1 MDELARA
8 AGLSRTAFYFYFPG
22 KEQALMSAATEVT
35 AELFE
40 RADTWWHG
48 DGPPEQ
54 LVRGALDGILQ
65 VYVEHAALL
74 RATVELTS
82 YSQEFEDFYK
92 GLLDRFV
99 LATADHLRRERD
111 AGRLRPLDCD
121 VAAEALV
128 WMAERCNHILI
139 KQGRSPEELVDSM
152 TAVWVHALY
161 PDSTSAG
168 CQAVSGSV
176 RRRTPSDLRAAVR
189 PPGAESGPAAGR
201 APRRAARRV
210 VGTGDRGGRR
220 ERHQLRQLP
229 AAR

>member
-1 MDELARA
+1 VSAKEQSGRRRNRHEVEAAVREALLRLLSQGQPFKDITVDELARA

-22 KEQALMSAATEVT
+22 KEQALMSAAAEVT
-35 AELFE
+35 EELFD

-48 DGPPEQ
+48 EGPPEK

-99 LATADHLRRERD
+99 RATADHLRRERD
-111 AGRLRPLDCD
+111 AGRLRPLDCEV
-121 VAAEALV
+121 VAENLV

-152 TAVWVHALY
+152 TTVWVHALY
-161 PDSTSAG
+161 PDSELST
-168 CQAVSGSV
+168 GS
-176 RRRTPSDLRAAVR
+176 
-189 PPGAESGPAAGR
+189 
-201 APRRAARRV
+201 
-210 VGTGDRGGRR
+210 
-220 ERHQLRQLP
+220 
-229 AAR
+229 

>member
-1 MDELARA
+1 VSATPQPVRRRNRHEVEAAVREALLRLLSEGRSFKDITVDELSRA

-22 KEQALMSAATEVT
+22 KEQALMSAASEVT

-48 DGPPEQ
+48 EGPPEE

-99 LATADHLRRERD
+99 RATADHLRRERD
-111 AGRLRPLDCD
+111 AGRVSAALQALQAAAAGAENTMPPLLD
-121 VAAEALV
+121 
-128 WMAERCNHILI
+128 
-139 KQGRSPEELVDSM
+139 
-152 TAVWVHALY
+152 
-161 PDSTSAG
+161 
-168 CQAVSGSV
+168 
-176 RRRTPSDLRAAVR
+176 AVR
-189 PPGAESGPAAGR
+189 AYAT
-201 APRRAARRV
+201 
-210 VGTGDRGGRR
+210 VGEMCDA
-220 ERHQLRQLP
+220 LRQVWGEYEEVP
-229 AAR
+229 II

>member
-1 MDELARA
+1 MRLLSDGIPFKNLTVDELARA

-48 DGPPEQ
+48 EGPPEE
-54 LVRGALDGILQ
+54 LVRAAFDGILK

-74 RATVELTS
+74 RAAFELST

-99 LATADHLRRERD
+99 RATADHLQREQQ
-111 AGRLRPLDCD
+111 AGRLRPLDSEV
-121 VAAEALV
+121 VAEGLV

-139 KQGRSPEELVDSM
+139 KQGRSPEEIVDMM
-152 TAVWVHALY
+152 TTVWVHALY
-161 PDSTSAG
+161 PD
-168 CQAVSGSV
+168 
-176 RRRTPSDLRAAVR
+176 
-189 PPGAESGPAAGR
+189 GPAS
-201 APRRAARRV
+201 AA
-210 VGTGDRGGRR
+210 
-220 ERHQLRQLP
+220 
-229 AAR
+229 